1 MNIGWDF
8 RREQLRPEQ
17 RSHYV
22 ITNGG
27 DQPNVIPPL
36 ASVWYFF
43 RELDFENI
51 KKNYEIGNKIAEA
64 AAMMTDTKMT
74 RKVVG
79 VAAPRHF
86 NKPIAEAMQGN
97 IDKVGLPQW
106 TEDEQQFARA
116 VQRLSDGKE
125 DGLPST
131 FKKLEAPPAQ
141 PESGGSDDIGD
152 VSWVAPTVTLR
163 YPANI
168 PNLPGHKPIT
178 PLASIPFVLFARKDI
193 PANNLKDLVAWL
205 KGHTGQASAGMNTL
219 SLRLVATFFQ
229 KQTGTQFVIVPYRAA
244 VSVIED
250 LVAGRTDL
258 AIDTPIRLPLVQ
270 SGNIKAYAV
279 TSEARLAVAPDIP
292 TFAELGLPA
301 LSYSQ
306 WYGLFAPTGTSQ
318 SIVDKL
324 KFAAVEALAD
334 PVVPARL
341 APFGMELFPHERQ
354 TPEALAAMQKADAEK
369 WWPLIKELGI
379 KAE

>member
-1 MNIGWDF
+1 MKF
-8 RREQLRPEQ
+8 PRRQFL
-17 RSHYV
+17 H
-22 ITNGG
+22 
-27 DQPNVIPPL
+27 L
-36 ASVWYFF
+36 AA
-43 RELDFENI
+43 
-51 KKNYEIGNKIAEA
+51 GA
-64 AAMMTDTKMT
+64 AALP
-74 RKVVG
+74 
-79 VAAPRHF
+79 VASR
-86 NKPIAEAMQGN
+86 
-97 IDKVGLPQW
+97 V
-106 TEDEQQFARA
+106 ARA
-116 VQRLSDGKE
+116 QTYPTRPITMIVPFPPGGAADVIARPVAERMRERIGQPIIIENVGGADGSIGVSRAARARADGYTLCVGTLGTHVQNAAFYS
-125 DGLPST
+125 LPY
-131 FKKLEAPPAQ
+131 
-141 PESGGSDDIGD
+141 D
-152 VSWVAPTVTLR
+152 VLHGFV
-163 YPANI
+163 
-168 PNLPGHKPIT
+168 PIT

-193 PANNLKDLVAWL
+193 PADDLKDLVAWL
-205 KGHTGQASAGMNTL
+205 KAHAGQGSAGMNTL

-292 TFAELGLPA
+292 TFAEVGLPA

-306 WYGLFAPTGTSQ
+306 WYGLFAPAGTSQ
-318 SIVDKL
+318 SILDKL